1 MELISEIIRW
11 LIGFILFGAAWA
23 KGFNYGDFKMNL
35 VSSFDFTGRQS
46 SISSI
51 SLITVEATLS
61 ILLFANLFTYWVMLI
76 TLVLFVVITLFVM
89 SFWRRD
95 SSIRCNCFGKS
106 ERPVSVW
113 DFFRNGLIIV
123 STGLYIT
130 TGSLNESI
138 DLSGHL
144 LLASTGLLLS
154 IFLINL
160 DDVMM
165 ILKS

>member
-1 MELISEIIRW
+1 MEFTSEIIRW
-11 LIGFILFGAAWA
+11 LIGFILLGAAWA
-23 KGFNYGDFKMNL
+23 KAFNYDDFKTNL
-35 VSSFDFTGRQS
+35 VSSFDFTSRQS
-46 SISSI
+46 SISSV
-51 SLITVEATLS
+51 SLIIFEASLS
-61 ILLFANLFTYWVMLI
+61 ILIFINLFTYWVMLI
-76 TLVLFVVITLFVM
+76 ALVFFVIITLFVM

-95 SSIRCNCFGKS
+95 NSIQCNCFGKS

-123 STGLYIT
+123 SIVLYMT
-130 TGSLNESI
+130 TGNLSESI
-138 DLSGHL
+138 ELSGHF

-160 DDVMM
+160 DDVIM